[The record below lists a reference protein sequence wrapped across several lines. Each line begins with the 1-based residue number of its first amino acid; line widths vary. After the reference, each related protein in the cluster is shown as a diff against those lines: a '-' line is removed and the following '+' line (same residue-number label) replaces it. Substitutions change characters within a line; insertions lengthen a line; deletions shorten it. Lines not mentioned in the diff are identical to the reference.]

1 MDKSEYFSRQIKLW
15 GMERQS
21 NLENRR
27 VLIVGAGGL
36 GSSLAYAL
44 GTSGIGE
51 IDIVDFDIVSLSNI
65 HRQIAFKLED
75 RDRYKCDV
83 VAERVREKSP
93 FVSISG
99 HQSSFSQFISKSN
112 GYRADLIIDA
122 SDNMDVRF
130 EIERFAKSIET
141 PWIYGSVEEF
151 NGQAC
156 LFDKSSLSGI
166 FGTKYGELGGVHAP
180 IVMQIASIQANLA
193 IRYLLGLNVAKDRL
207 YYIYFD
213 KFGDMVLQRFNMPI

>member
-112 GYRADLIIDA
+112 G
-122 SDNMDVRF
+122 V
-130 EIERFAKSIET
+130 
-141 PWIYGSVEEF
+141 
-151 NGQAC
+151 
-156 LFDKSSLSGI
+156 
-166 FGTKYGELGGVHAP
+166 
-180 IVMQIASIQANLA
+180 
-193 IRYLLGLNVAKDRL
+193 
-207 YYIYFD
+207 
-213 KFGDMVLQRFNMPI
+213 